1 MKKLLTKINNY
12 LTDERLRKIFI
23 IELVVI
29 VILCVA
35 CIVKVNKQNTKL
47 AYELAS
53 TEELCDSLYMNI
65 DALQIELSEM
75 RHDNWE
81 QVSEL
86 EKRLTAVETE
96 LEALK
101 AAEKT
106 EKKETSTVKK
116 EETKKNSAGTYTAN
130 ITHYCACSKCNGS
143 YSWSKDGVNYSASAS
158 GLTLHDGLTG
168 NYCAA
173 TFGSL
178 GDVITIKGVDYKI
191 VDRMGG
197 NSGYRIDIFVGEGH
211 AKCMELGRYTAEVTL
226 KK

>member
-1 MKKLLTKINNY
+1 MKKLLMKISNY
-12 LTDERLRKIFI
+12 FTFERACRVFFVLLIFFMI
-23 IELVVI
+23 
-29 VILCVA
+29 A
-35 CIVKVNKQNTKL
+35 STMCIVVLRNQNV
-47 AYELAS
+47 EQSWQLAS
-53 TEELCDSLYMNI
+53 AEEQCNSLYMNI

-75 RHDNWE
+75 QHDNWK

-116 EETKKNSAGTYTAN
+116 EETKKNSTGTYTAN

-143 YSWSKDGVNYSASAS
+143 YSWSENGVNYSASAS